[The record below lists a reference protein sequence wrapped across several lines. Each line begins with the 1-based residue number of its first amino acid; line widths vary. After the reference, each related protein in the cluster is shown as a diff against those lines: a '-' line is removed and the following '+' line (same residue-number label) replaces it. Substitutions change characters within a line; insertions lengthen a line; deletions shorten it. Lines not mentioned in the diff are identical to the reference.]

1 LGGCLQ
7 QEYEGEQKS
16 NAHRHDP
23 CGMPTV
29 VTFDDDRSR
38 GHSQSFG
45 LHVFL
50 AFARRHCR
58 LEPVAANSDIQA
70 DEAFGRNGA

>member
-1 LGGCLQ
+1 
-7 QEYEGEQKS
+7 
-16 NAHRHDP
+16 
-23 CGMPTV
+23 MPTV

-70 DEAFGRNGA
+70 GEAFGRNGA